1 MVAQNFLLKKRK
13 MNKSISIDQNKIKVL
28 CDRIC
33 DRIEDLL
40 DHFHLDYKD
49 NGRFM
54 TMNCPIHG
62 GDNDTALN
70 LYYTGD
76 TYRGNWKCRTHHCEE
91 VFKGSIIGFI
101 RGLLSRQNY
110 AWTKNGDSTCS
121 FNEAVDF
128 ATQFL
133 NLSLKDIK
141 ISTTEKDN
149 NSFIAQSK
157 LLTKPVEND
166 IPQIKRST
174 VRNNLRIPSQYFLN
188 RGFSADV
195 LDKYDVGDCISN
207 NKEMSNRAVVPIYD
221 IDYTS
226 MIGCSGRSIY
236 SQCNQCKS
244 YHESS
249 DKCPSSDIVWKMSKW
264 KHSAGFKTQDSLYNF
279 WFAKEFIKDSGSA
292 IIVESPGNVW
302 RLEENNIH
310 NAVGIFGS
318 NLNDRQK
325 TLLDMSGAMSLIL
338 IMDNDEAG
346 EKARKQI
353 YDKCHRTYN
362 ILNIRITKNDIADMT
377 PEEINNQIRTHL

>member
-141 ISTTEKDN
+141 ISTTEKDK

-221 IDYTS
+221 ID
-226 MIGCSGRSIY
+226 G
-236 SQCNQCKS
+236 
-244 YHESS
+244 
-249 DKCPSSDIVWKMSKW
+249 
-264 KHSAGFKTQDSLYNF
+264 L
-279 WFAKEFIKDSGSA
+279 
-292 IIVESPGNVW
+292 
-302 RLEENNIH
+302 
-310 NAVGIFGS
+310 
-318 NLNDRQK
+318 
-325 TLLDMSGAMSLIL
+325 
-338 IMDNDEAG
+338 
-346 EKARKQI
+346 
-353 YDKCHRTYN
+353 
-362 ILNIRITKNDIADMT
+362 DIALSYSLT
-377 PEEINNQIRTHL
+377 KKQPTYINLKR